1 MFAISD
7 ALYNVF
13 SIYIVNELTDMIV
26 SIQADGSKK
35 NEVLNQIRGNLT
47 VDQEKNLGAA
57 VDILLLDGTGGNND
71 MADRVKNAYDT
82 LAKSGSDRTRYAD
95 FFFKMHN

>member
-35 NEVLNQIRGNLT
+35 
-47 VDQEKNLGAA
+47 
-57 VDILLLDGTGGNND
+57 
-71 MADRVKNAYDT
+71 M
-82 LAKSGSDRTRYAD
+82 RYLI
-95 FFFKMHN
+95 K